1 MLKYFKNI
9 GISKWRSKGLSD
21 GIIKS
26 SDKSIAPTL
35 EYAKKRMYIKFN
47 GSCFKKQNK
56 TSFSY

>member
-21 GIIKS
+21 GVIKS
-26 SDKSIAPTL
+26 PDNSLVPTL
-35 EYAKKRMYIKFN
+35 EDAKKRIYIKFN

-56 TSFSY
+56 ISFSY